1 MCFSGNGML
10 GAGDQ
15 LGWSGGGGDGDGEG
29 RTARLGRHPICL
41 PDYCNICIDYSIEL
55 NRTMSTDNE
64 SGLRASHVV
73 GPVSCER
80 CEHLSAGL
88 RTTGLNP
95 NRASPK
101 RPREILYETV
111 VTREI
116 HNPVSIPTNPRL
128 RNPCTKLCGTREIHS
143 PAFSHPNPSGL
154 GLRIVN
160 CLPSI
165 PAVS

>member
-1 MCFSGNGML
+1 
-10 GAGDQ
+10 
-15 LGWSGGGGDGDGEG
+15 
-29 RTARLGRHPICL
+29 
-41 PDYCNICIDYSIEL
+41 
-55 NRTMSTDNE
+55 MSTDNG
-64 SGLRASHVV
+64 SGLRASHAV

-128 RNPCTKLCGTREIHS
+128 RNPCTKLWGHGKFTVQR
-143 PAFSHPNPSGL
+143 SHTPIPPDLASGL
-154 GLRIVN
+154 
-160 CLPSI
+160 
-165 PAVS
+165 